1 MPELTAT
8 HIGLLALALVVGLV
22 LGWVFR
28 GERSAK
34 EKIAINAGWQD
45 QLESQQA
52 ELDRLA
58 EQNVSLMEQISQYQA
73 SQKDSVDR
81 AKELSDSLRETF
93 KRRDELQRQIKD
105 FRAKLEAMTAQRDQ
119 LKSAIENREL
129 KNKSSANESKE
140 KDDKIFHLSRELTS
154 WQSRVP
160 PLVEKFQ
167 ERDKQAQ
174 ALEEELETVRARL
187 ASFEEMARA
196 NETRIE
202 PVDSEAMLDGL
213 DASNEPHSDTSAH
226 SVSELQ
232 DQIHDAADEDAEIE
246 EEPEAVEEFTA
257 SNSELLPE
265 DIFVEEDDET
275 AGEPDADAETNTDAD
290 ADADTEKAEDDL
302 FTSVNKYLDDV
313 SEPGDDKDD
322 LKKIKGV
329 GPVIEKTLNELGIFL
344 FSQIA
349 EMSEFEIDRV
359 AQKLKGFRSRI
370 YREDWMGQARDL
382 QFRKNNNLS

>member
-73 SQKDSVDR
+73 SQKDSVNR
-81 AKELSDSLRETF
+81 AKELSDSLKETF

-105 FRAKLEAMTAQRDQ
+105 FRAKLEATSAQRDQ
-119 LKSAIENREL
+119 LKSAIENREI
-129 KNKSSANESKE
+129 KNKSSASESKE

-167 ERDKQAQ
+167 ERDKQAR
-174 ALEEELETVRARL
+174 ALEAELETVMARL

-202 PVDSEAMLDGL
+202 PVDAEAMLDGL

-232 DQIHDAADEDAEIE
+232 DQIHDAADDDVEVEV
-246 EEPEAVEEFTA
+246 EPEAVEEFTA
-257 SNSELLPE
+257 SDNELLPEE
-265 DIFVEEDDET
+265 DIFVEEEDET
-275 AGEPDADAETNTDAD
+275 AGEPDADTATDTDAD
-290 ADADTEKAEDDL
+290 TDTEKAEDDL

-313 SEPGDDKDD
+313 AEPGDDKDD

-359 AQKLKGFRSRI
+359 AQRLKGFRSRI

>member
-45 QLESQQA
+45 QLESRQA

-58 EQNVSLMEQISQYQA
+58 EQNVSLMGQISQYQA
-73 SQKDSVDR
+73 SQNDSVNR
-81 AKELSDSLRETF
+81 AKELSDSLKETF
-93 KRRDELQRQIKD
+93 KRRDKLQRHLKE
-105 FRAKLEAMTAQRDQ
+105 FREKLAAAIAQRDQ
-119 LKSAIENREL
+119 LKSAIENREI
-129 KNKSSANESKE
+129 KHKSSASESKE

-167 ERDKQAQ
+167 ERDKQAR
-174 ALEEELETVRARL
+174 ALEAELESVRARL
-187 ASFEEMARA
+187 ASFEEMAKMS
-196 NETRIE
+196 ETRIE
-202 PVDSEAMLDGL
+202 SVDADAMLNGL
-213 DASNEPHSDTSAH
+213 DASNEPHSDTAAH
-226 SVSELQ
+226 TVSDLQ
-232 DQIHDAADEDAEIE
+232 DQIHDAADADAEME
-246 EEPEAVEEFTA
+246 QKPEAVEEFTA
-257 SNSELLPE
+257 SDNELLPE
-265 DIFVEEDDET
+265 DIFVEEGDNET
-275 AGEPDADAETNTDAD
+275 AAEPDTDTD
-290 ADADTEKAEDDL
+290 TDTEKAEDDL

-313 SEPGDDKDD
+313 AEPGDDKDD

-382 QFRKNNNLS
+382 QFRKNDNLS